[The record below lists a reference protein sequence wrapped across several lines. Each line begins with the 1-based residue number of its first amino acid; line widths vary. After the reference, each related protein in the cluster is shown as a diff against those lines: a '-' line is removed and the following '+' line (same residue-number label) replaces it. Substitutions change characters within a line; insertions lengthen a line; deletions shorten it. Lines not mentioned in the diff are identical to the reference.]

1 MSIQRVAD
9 AQTFAVLNQR
19 ASALELQ
26 IRRLQQQVTGG
37 TLYASPEE
45 NPSAA
50 VQILRSRADLGALAK
65 YGTGAGFGVQVL
77 GAEDKALGEAGSL
90 MVRAEEIAEQ
100 MSSGLI
106 TPEQRLAAAEEVH
119 GILEGLTSLGNTELA
134 GRRLFGGLALDAPAP
149 FADPDSLGYD
159 PSNAYTGSTQE
170 FSVKIGSGAAERVRL
185 STDGDAVFED
195 ALVGVSALEAALR
208 TNGDVGGT
216 IAGLV
221 QGRNT
226 LATERASV
234 GARQAQL
241 VDRDDQVGA
250 TVLREQT
257 ALAEVNDTDLV
268 VVISQLVQ
276 AQTALQATLQAATRV
291 IQTNL
296 ASLVSI

>member
-9 AQTFAVLNQR
+9 AQTFALLNQR
-19 ASALELQ
+19 AAALEVQ
-26 IRRLQQQVTGG
+26 IRRLQQQVTTGS
-37 TLYASPEE
+37 LYSSPDE
-45 NPSAA
+45 NPAA
-50 VQILRSRADLGALAK
+50 AARILRSRSDLSALKQYEDSAS
-65 YGTGAGFGVQVL
+65 FGVQVL

-90 MVRAEEIAEQ
+90 MTRAEEIAAQ
-100 MSSGLI
+100 MASGLI
-106 TPEQRLAAAEEVH
+106 SPEQRLAAAEEVH
-119 GILEGLTSLGNTELA
+119 GILEGLTSLGNSEFA
-134 GRRLFGGLALDAPAP
+134 GRRLYGGLALDAAAP

-170 FSVKIGSGAAERVRL
+170 FSVKIGSGANERVRL

-195 ALVGVSALEAALR
+195 ALVGVAALEAALR

-226 LATERASV
+226 LAAERASV

-241 VDRDDQVGA
+241 VDRDTQVGA
-250 TVLREQT
+250 TILREQT
-257 ALAEVNDTDLV
+257 QLAEVSDTDLV

-296 ASLVSI
+296 ANLVSI